1 MPSFG
6 LPAAAY
12 APLVDVDPPLAEHV
26 LDVLAEANLLA
37 YAEPLVGDT
46 GPYRDVRAPNR
57 PTTRVYVVRSSLSAA
72 REVID
77 RQLPMLR
84 ADFHAAAAADE
95 DARDMTRTSAEQ
107 VDRAWQDII
116 SGFHSAEAP
125 ERPGVESPGSGLSDR
140 LVREYTAPEPQ
151 TAGPRDYTV
160 YEDPDDDRFVPEPP
174 PPLPKPRDRFDV
186 AAWSGIIGGPLAM
199 VLSFVLGWG
208 TWLAAMGFVAFTGG
222 FIALVAR
229 SGSARDDGDDGAVV

>member
-1 MPSFG
+1 MPTHG

-26 LDVLAEANLLA
+26 LDVLAAASLLA

-57 PTTRVYVVRSSLSAA
+57 PTTRVYVVRTSLPAA
-72 REVID
+72 REVIN

-84 ADFHAAAAADE
+84 ADFHAAAAATE
-95 DARDMTRTSAEQ
+95 DAQDMSRASAEQ
-107 VDRAWQDII
+107 VDRAWQEII

-125 ERPGVESPGSGLSDR
+125 ERPGLEEGGSGLSER
-140 LVREYTAPEPQ
+140 LVREHTSAEPAA
-151 TAGPRDYTV
+151 AGPRDYTV
-160 YEDPDDDRFVPEPP
+160 FEDPDEDRFVPEPP

-208 TWLAAMGFVAFTGG
+208 TWLAAAGFIAFTAG

-229 SGSARDDGDDGAVV
+229 SGSPRDDGDNGAVV